1 MNTFI
6 ARFRHLSV
14 PMCALLFFHAAA
26 AYGRHPEERARAENV
41 RSGYVNGNVVVRYDL
56 LGPAGKG
63 FRVGI
68 LLLSKADPAY
78 RYRPVN
84 VTGDVGSV
92 QDTGRDRQIV
102 WEIAREF
109 PRGLDTSEYF
119 FGVDAEIARGG
130 ISPWVLIGGA
140 AVIAGC
146 AAVILLS
153 RSGGTQQVTL
163 ELPDPVGR
171 PKR

>member
-1 MNTFI
+1 MDTFI
-6 ARFRHLSV
+6 ARFRHASV
-14 PMCALLFFHAAA
+14 PLCALLFFYAAA
-26 AYGRHPEERARAENV
+26 GYGRHPEEGARAENI

-56 LGPAGKG
+56 LGPAGRG

-68 LLLSKADPAY
+68 VLLSKADPAY
-78 RYRPVN
+78 SYHPVN

-92 QDTGRDRQIV
+92 QDTGRDKRIV
-102 WEIAREF
+102 WEVAREF
-109 PRGLDTSEYF
+109 PQGLDTAKYF
-119 FGVDAEIARGG
+119 FRIDAEAAKGR
-130 ISPWVLIGGA
+130 ISTWVLIGGA

-146 AAVILLS
+146 AALVILS
-153 RSGGTQQVTL
+153 GSGGTQQVVL